1 MSILTLNPSLK
12 FLVMIITVPA
22 ITLAGHQ
29 GFGKSKNLKKET
41 SMKITAVSISGS
53 NASMGPHEVKSEK
66 TTDVTKHPKE
76 LDDLLDNTK
85 INGVVTLRELLQIHV
100 DDNKEEMQ
108 KVRDAYKIDNMKL
121 SVGGRVYSFNVY
133 FKDHSPF
140 KTGDTRYWQI
150 SGEGYNRFLKLHEKA
165 GTVQEWPGDLNPAK
179 IENYRVKEPT
189 PKSKSKPQETRT
201 KKE

>member
-1 MSILTLNPSLK
+1 MSVWKLDRYLRLSL
-12 FLVMIITVPA
+12 LPIA
-22 ITLAGHQ
+22 ISVVALISHQ
-29 GFGKSKNLKKET
+29 GLGQSKNSNKET

-85 INGVVTLRELLQIHV
+85 INGVVTLRELLQIHI

-108 KVRDAYKIDNMKL
+108 KVRDAHKIDNMRL

-150 SGEGYNRFLKLHEKA
+150 SGEGYNRFLKLHEKE
-165 GTVQEWPGDLNPAK
+165 GTVEKWPGDLNPAR
-179 IENYRVKEPT
+179 IERPR
-189 PKSKSKPQETRT
+189 PKKLE
-201 KKE
+201 ED